1 MWKEWSMRLDFNVL
15 WVEDQPDTVVSYQ
28 VAIRR
33 AFSEEGFD
41 LQVFPHQTL
50 ETVRDSIRETV
61 FSDQIDLVLV
71 DWDLGANLKG
81 ERVIQAIREQIRYRD
96 VVFYSAE
103 TDIGKLQEC
112 AKGIEGVYWTTRNDL
127 VQLVKELF
135 ENLVRKVL
143 DIDHMRGI
151 VMGATSDI
159 DELIRECLRAFDKD
173 GNGKSHGIL
182 IGEALVLAQKAL
194 DRFAKKHEGLKNDC
208 TLEGLFRE
216 HDLLTSAT
224 RIDLLLLAMKKSLGR
239 VNTI

>member
-1 MWKEWSMRLDFNVL
+1 MRLDFNVL

>member
-1 MWKEWSMRLDFNVL
+1 
-15 WVEDQPDTVVSYQ
+15 
-28 VAIRR
+28 
-33 AFSEEGFD
+33 
-41 LQVFPHQTL
+41 
-50 ETVRDSIRETV
+50 
-61 FSDQIDLVLV
+61 
-71 DWDLGANLKG
+71 
-81 ERVIQAIREQIRYRD
+81 
-96 VVFYSAE
+96 
-103 TDIGKLQEC
+103 
-112 AKGIEGVYWTTRNDL
+112 
-127 VQLVKELF
+127 LVKELF